1 MGMTMTQ
8 KILAAH
14 AGLDHVEA
22 GQLIE
27 AQLDLVLGNDITSP
41 VAIHEMDK
49 MTVDT
54 VFDKDKIALVMD
66 HFIPNKDIKSAEHC
80 KCVREFACR
89 HDITNYFDVGQMGIE
104 HALLPEKGLTVAGD
118 VIIGA
123 DSHTCTYGA
132 LGAFST
138 GVGST
143 DMAAGMATGKAWFK
157 VPSAIKFNIVGK
169 PKKWVSGKDVI
180 LHIIGMIG
188 VDGALYKSME
198 FVGEGIKNL
207 SMDDRFTIA
216 NMAIEAGGKNGI
228 FPVDDLAIEYMKEHS
243 KRPYTAYEADE
254 DAVYEAEY
262 TIDLSTL
269 EPTVAFPHL
278 PENTKTISE
287 IGEPVVV
294 DQSVIGSCTN
304 GRIDDLRVAAR
315 ILKGRK
321 VKKGLRCIVIP
332 ATQAIYYEVDILR
345 TDYNIDRLVFA
356 ESDIDALEFRAEN
369 LDEAVLNHNTVNN
382 VAVADEVCNECV
394 LRLIVNIL
402 RCTNLLDIS
411 LVHDNDRV
419 GHRKGFFL
427 IVGNIDESD
436 AKLVFQADQLVLHI
450 LSEL

>member
-14 AGLDHVEA
+14 AGLESVVA

-27 AQLDLVLGNDITSP
+27 ADLDLVLGNDITSP

-49 MTVDT
+49 MKVDG
-54 VFDKDKIALVMD
+54 VFNKDKIALVPD
-66 HFIPNKDIKSAEHC
+66 HFVPNKDIKSAEHC
-80 KCVREFACR
+80 KCVREFALKNN
-89 HDITNYFDVGQMGIE
+89 ITNYFEVGQMGIE

-132 LGAFST
+132 VGAFST

-157 VPSAIKFNIVGK
+157 VPSAIKFVLKNK
-169 PKKWVSGKDVI
+169 PAKWVSGKDII

-198 FVGEGIKNL
+198 FTGDGIAHL

-228 FPVDDLAIEYMKEHS
+228 FPVDELCLKYISEHS
-243 KRPYTAYEADE
+243 DRKPVVYEADA
-254 DAVYEAEY
+254 DAEY
-262 TIDLSTL
+262 DEVIEIDLSKL

-287 IGEPVVV
+287 INDEIKI
-294 DQSVIGSCTN
+294 DQVVIGSCTN
-304 GRIDDLRVAAR
+304 GRMDDLRTAAAL
-315 ILKGRK
+315 LKGRH
-321 VKKGLRCIVIP
+321 VAKGMRLIVIP
-332 ATQAIYYEVDILR
+332 GTQKIYLDAIEEVLVR
-345 TDYNIDRLVFA
+345 TFIEAGGIVSTPTCGPCLGGYMGVL
-356 ESDIDALEFRAEN
+356 AEN
-369 LDEAVLNHNTVNN
+369 ERCVSTTNRNFIGRMGHITSEIYLASP
-382 VAVADEVCNECV
+382 AVAAASA
-394 LRLIVNIL
+394 I
-402 RCTNLLDIS
+402 
-411 LVHDNDRV
+411 
-419 GHRKGFFL
+419 KGY
-427 IVGNIDESD
+427 IAGPDSIE
-436 AKLVFQADQLVLHI
+436 
-450 LSEL
+450 